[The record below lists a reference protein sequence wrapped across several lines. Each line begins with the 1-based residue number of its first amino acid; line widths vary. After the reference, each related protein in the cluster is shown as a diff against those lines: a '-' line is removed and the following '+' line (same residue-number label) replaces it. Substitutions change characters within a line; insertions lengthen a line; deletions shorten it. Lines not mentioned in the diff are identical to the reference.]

1 MLGPPTMFSE
11 DINLVHFN
19 STSSN
24 LSTQTPFFIQ
34 KCQTYE
40 LLSKSTAPSK
50 VSAFVT
56 IAHYRDFA
64 QKCAKLDGL
73 KGWVRNTTCGRVEGE
88 AQGSDEKVKK
98 FLQRID
104 KGPSMAHVVK
114 LEKRDLDVRDD
125 EEGFAVMR
133 TAESMFKPGN

>member
-1 MLGPPTMFSE
+1 MLTLHLLQVAFK
-11 DINLVHFN
+11 VHGTVQGVGF
-19 STSSN
+19 
-24 LSTQTPFFIQ
+24 
-34 KCQTYE
+34 
-40 LLSKSTAPSK
+40 
-50 VSAFVT
+50 
-56 IAHYRDFA
+56 RDYT
-64 QKCAKLDGL
+64 QKCAKLYEL

-88 AQGSDEKVKK
+88 AQGTEEQMRL

-114 LEKRDLDVRDD
+114 LEKSDLDLRGD

>member
-1 MLGPPTMFSE
+1 MPPFSPIAIHIANPE
-11 DINLVHFN
+11 HTESHKFPLLISYLLQVAFKVHG
-19 STSSN
+19 TV
-24 LSTQTPFFIQ
+24 Q
-34 KCQTYE
+34 
-40 LLSKSTAPSK
+40 
-50 VSAFVT
+50 VT
-56 IAHYRDFA
+56 ITHYRDFT

>member
-1 MLGPPTMFSE
+1 MGSRDGSGT
-11 DINLVHFN
+11 
-19 STSSN
+19 
-24 LSTQTPFFIQ
+24 
-34 KCQTYE
+34 
-40 LLSKSTAPSK
+40 LLAE
-50 VSAFVT
+50 
-56 IAHYRDFA
+56 
-64 QKCAKLDGL
+64 
-73 KGWVRNTTCGRVEGE
+73 GWVMFIMSPGVVLTGSYQVEGE

>member
-1 MLGPPTMFSE
+1 MSNIRPAARQEPQVSPT
-11 DINLVHFN
+11 DI
-19 STSSN
+19 
-24 LSTQTPFFIQ
+24 LSTPGCFQSPRHR
-34 KCQTYE
+34 
-40 LLSKSTAPSK
+40 S
-50 VSAFVT
+50 
-56 IAHYRDFA
+56 RDFT

>member
-1 MLGPPTMFSE
+1 MSNIRIAFK
-11 DINLVHFN
+11 VHGTVQGVGF
-19 STSSN
+19 
-24 LSTQTPFFIQ
+24 
-34 KCQTYE
+34 
-40 LLSKSTAPSK
+40 
-50 VSAFVT
+50 
-56 IAHYRDFA
+56 RDFT
-64 QKCAKLDGL
+64 QKCAKLDEV

-114 LEKRDLDVRDD
+114 LEKYTLDVLEG
-125 EEGFAVMR
+125 EEGFTVMR

>member
-1 MLGPPTMFSE
+1 MFSR

-24 LSTQTPFFIQ
+24 WSTKHHSSSRMSNIRVAF
-34 KCQTYE
+34 
-40 LLSKSTAPSK
+40 K
-50 VSAFVT
+50 VHGTVQGVGF
-56 IAHYRDFA
+56 RDFT

-98 FLQRID
+98 FLQRVD

-133 TAESMFKPGN
+133 TAESMFNPGN

>member
-1 MLGPPTMFSE
+1 MHIASPQHSE
-11 DINLVHFN
+11 SHKFPLLIFYLLQIAFKVHGTVQGVGF
-19 STSSN
+19 
-24 LSTQTPFFIQ
+24 
-34 KCQTYE
+34 
-40 LLSKSTAPSK
+40 
-50 VSAFVT
+50 
-56 IAHYRDFA
+56 RDFT

-114 LEKRDLDVRDD
+114 LEKRDLDVRHD
-125 EEGFAVMR
+125 EEGFTVMR

>member
-1 MLGPPTMFSE
+1 MSNIRVAFK
-11 DINLVHFN
+11 VHG
-19 STSSN
+19 TV
-24 LSTQTPFFIQ
+24 Q
-34 KCQTYE
+34 
-40 LLSKSTAPSK
+40 A
-50 VSAFVT
+50 A
-56 IAHYRDFA
+56 IAHHRDFT
-64 QKCAKLDGL
+64 QKCAKLDGV

-133 TAESMFKPGN
+133 TAESMFNLGN

>member
-1 MLGPPTMFSE
+1 MSNTRIAFK
-11 DINLVHFN
+11 VHGTVQGVGF
-19 STSSN
+19 
-24 LSTQTPFFIQ
+24 
-34 KCQTYE
+34 
-40 LLSKSTAPSK
+40 
-50 VSAFVT
+50 
-56 IAHYRDFA
+56 RDFT
-64 QKCAKLDGL
+64 QKCAKLDEV

-133 TAESMFKPGN
+133 TAESMFKSGN